1 MKARDLLNPVE
12 TFLTPEMPLC
22 EAVIKMRD
30 VKRSHGLAV
39 KGMLVKNEQGQICGL
54 VSIKD
59 IMRAVIPSY
68 LSPDLSI
75 FSWDNMLVEMTKR
88 ARDKVVGDI
97 MTTELIT
104 IDAEVPLMVCVDLM
118 IKKKLQRLPVT
129 NEEKEIIGMVYMRD
143 IYNVIA
149 DVLIREGKNDGTC

>member
-22 EAVIKMRD
+22 EAVIRMRD

-39 KGMLVKNEQGQICGL
+39 KGMLVKNEQGQVCGL

-104 IDAEVPLMVCVDLM
+104 IDAEAPLMVCTDLM
-118 IKKKLQRLPVT
+118 IKKNLQRLPVT